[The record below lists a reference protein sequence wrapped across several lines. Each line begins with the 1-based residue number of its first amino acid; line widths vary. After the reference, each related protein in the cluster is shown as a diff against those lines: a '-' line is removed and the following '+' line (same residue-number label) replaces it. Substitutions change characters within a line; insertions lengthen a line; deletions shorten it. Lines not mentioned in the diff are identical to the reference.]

1 VNHLN
6 ASAAFAAFQAG
17 IADRVAE
24 GPIPADT
31 TAVGSYD
38 LLP

>member
-6 ASAAFAAFQAG
+6 ASAAFVAFQAG

-24 GPIPADT
+24 GPIPADA
-31 TAVGSYD
+31 TAVGPYD